1 MAIFGITNREF
12 WKGLEPI
19 RTLQANQNERSYIR
33 VAFNEHSYIR
43 VAFIYH
49 SKKNNKVQPH

>member
-1 MAIFGITNREF
+1 MTNREF